1 MNEKVILSLTI
12 VAACCLV
19 APRFSSAQE
28 RLPIGLVNVDRIL
41 KEHKP
46 LQEKLAPLKDTAKE
60 LDAAVQVR
68 QTEIEAVGGRL
79 RSAAPGSA
87 DQQRLQLQL
96 VKLQNDL
103 QQFITTERQN
113 LQKKE
118 VAVYLGLFRQ
128 LDAEIAKIAKARNL
142 KLVLRQQDSSYDEA
156 QPLPDILKALNRSI
170 LYQEGLDVTDEIV
183 KALAAMPN
191 GGAER

>member
-1 MNEKVILSLTI
+1 
-12 VAACCLV
+12 
-19 APRFSSAQE
+19 
-28 RLPIGLVNVDRIL
+28 
-41 KEHKP
+41 
-46 LQEKLAPLKDTAKE
+46 
-60 LDAAVQVR
+60 
-68 QTEIEAVGGRL
+68 
-79 RSAAPGSA
+79 
-87 DQQRLQLQL
+87 
-96 VKLQNDL
+96 L

>member
-1 MNEKVILSLTI
+1 MSCKSVVSL
-12 VAACCLV
+12 ACWLL
-19 APRFSSAQE
+19 AGQLLSAQE

-46 LQEKLAPLKDTAKE
+46 LQEKLGPLKETAKE

-68 QTEIEAVGGRL
+68 QTEIESVGGKL
-79 RSAAPGSA
+79 RNAAPGSA

-96 VKLQNDL
+96 VKLQTDL
-103 QQFITTERQN
+103 QQFVATERQN

-128 LDAEIAKIAKARNL
+128 LDAEVSKLAKARGL
-142 KLVLRQQDSSYDEA
+142 KLVLRQQESSYDEA

-170 LYQEGLDVTDEIV
+170 LYEEGLDITDEIL
-183 KALAAMPN
+183 KALAAMPS